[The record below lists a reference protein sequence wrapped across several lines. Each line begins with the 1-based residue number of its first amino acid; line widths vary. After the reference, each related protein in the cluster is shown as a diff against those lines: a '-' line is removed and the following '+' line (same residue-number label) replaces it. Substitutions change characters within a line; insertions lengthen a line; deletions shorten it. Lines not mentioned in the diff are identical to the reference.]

1 MNFARQS
8 GRIDWARLREAPVL
22 TEAWRSPDPHELYA
36 GEVFLPPMLLDA
48 ALGLVAAL
56 ITARLLNRFR
66 MSRYVYHPS
75 LVLIALT
82 VIYTGL
88 FSIFLIPG

>member
-1 MNFARQS
+1 MTL
-8 GRIDWARLREAPVL
+8 I
-22 TEAWRSPDPHELYA
+22 PHELYV
-36 GEVFLPPMLLDA
+36 GEVFFPPMLVDA
-48 ALGLVAAL
+48 ALGLLAAV

-66 MSRYVYHPS
+66 LSRYFYHPP

-88 FSIFLIPG
+88 FSIFVIPG

>member
-1 MNFARQS
+1 MTL
-8 GRIDWARLREAPVL
+8 I
-22 TEAWRSPDPHELYA
+22 PHELYV
-36 GEVFLPPMLLDA
+36 GEVFFPPMLVDA
-48 ALGLVAAL
+48 ALGLLAAT

-66 MSRYVYHPS
+66 LSRYFYQPP

>member
-1 MNFARQS
+1 MT
-8 GRIDWARLREAPVL
+8 LV
-22 TEAWRSPDPHELYA
+22 PHELYV
-36 GEVFLPPMLLDA
+36 GEVFFPPMLIDA
-48 ALGLVAAL
+48 ALGLLAAT

-66 MSRYVYHPS
+66 LSRYFYHPP

>member
-1 MNFARQS
+1 MHL
-8 GRIDWARLREAPVL
+8 I
-22 TEAWRSPDPHELYA
+22 PHELFV
-36 GEVFLPPMLLDA
+36 GEVFFPPMLLNA
-48 ALGLVAAL
+48 ALGLVAAT
-56 ITARLLNRFR
+56 ITARLSNRFR
-66 MSRYVYHPS
+66 VSRCFYNPS

>member
-1 MNFARQS
+1 MHLIPR
-8 GRIDWARLREAPVL
+8 
-22 TEAWRSPDPHELYA
+22 ELYV
-36 GEVFLPPMLLDA
+36 GEVFFPPMLLDA
-48 ALGLVAAL
+48 ALGLVAAT

-66 MSRYVYHPS
+66 VSRYFYYPW

>member
-1 MNFARQS
+1 MHL
-8 GRIDWARLREAPVL
+8 I
-22 TEAWRSPDPHELYA
+22 PHELYV
-36 GEVFLPPMLLDA
+36 GEVFFPPMLLDA
-48 ALGLVAAL
+48 VLGLLAAS

-66 MSRYVYHPS
+66 VSRYFYHPS
-75 LVLIALT
+75 LVFIALT